1 MYRTAENIAD
11 YIITISIKSGNP
23 VNNLKLQKLLYFKRI
38 LDDFGETETAQRV
51 RSTCDRWR
59 DYVPNTRLSKKRRH
73 SPKN

>member
-1 MYRTAENIAD
+1 MRNFIVAIWKFISSNAITARQ
-11 YIITISIKSGNP
+11 
-23 VNNLKLQKLLYFKRI
+23 LQKLLYFKRI

-73 SPKN
+73 SPQN